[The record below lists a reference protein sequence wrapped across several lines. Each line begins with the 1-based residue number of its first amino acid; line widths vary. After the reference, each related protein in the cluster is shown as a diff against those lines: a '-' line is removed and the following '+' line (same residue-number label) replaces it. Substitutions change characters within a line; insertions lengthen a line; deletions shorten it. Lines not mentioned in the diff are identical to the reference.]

1 MARTRLTALP
11 MTVLP
16 VVVAALLAA
25 PAAAAPR
32 CTDTAPNV
40 RTCVTPG
47 HTAIVSTPTPGVVS
61 PLQGWGQGWG
71 VPIFGLGGGGV
82 WIGF

>member
-1 MARTRLTALP
+1 MVRVRLTALSMP
-11 MTVLP
+11 LVSIAAAVL
-16 VVVAALLAA
+16 VAA
-25 PAAAAPR
+25 PAAAAPE